1 MEKLYHL
8 AKRFKAYQFDGD
20 LKNSDGYYCPEWVQ
34 QAFER
39 DELFFIGPELYL
51 DHFENCGLELERTH
65 IRVGDYITLDMEN
78 MRIDAFSPAQLN
90 RFFEAVNINDKTG
103 VVGVCRRIKK
113 LYHGRRGH

>member
-39 DELFFIGPELYL
+39 DELKAYITADGGIDVFKLKETFYHDNPEKAGKKLKL
-51 DHFENCGLELERTH
+51 DHYYIKTKNGREY
-65 IRVGDYITLDMEN
+65 YITNPPED
-78 MRIDAFSPAQLN
+78 F
-90 RFFEAVNINDKTG
+90 INFCKNS
-103 VVGVCRRIKK
+103 
-113 LYHGRRGH
+113 

>member
-39 DELFFIGPELYL
+39 DELFFIGPELYA
-51 DHFENCGLELERTH
+51 ENTISPTR
-65 IRVGDYITLDMEN
+65 RKTLS
-78 MRIDAFSPAQLN
+78 IFA
-90 RFFEAVNINDKTG
+90 KTA
-103 VVGVCRRIKK
+103 RR
-113 LYHGRRGH
+113 

>member
-51 DHFENCGLELERTH
+51 DHFEFLSTH
-65 IRVGDYITLDMEN
+65 SVWSAT
-78 MRIDAFSPAQLN
+78 N
-90 RFFEAVNINDKTG
+90 RP
-103 VVGVCRRIKK
+103 
-113 LYHGRRGH
+113 

>member
-39 DELFFIGPELYL
+39 DELFF
-51 DHFENCGLELERTH
+51 
-65 IRVGDYITLDMEN
+65 
-78 MRIDAFSPAQLN
+78 
-90 RFFEAVNINDKTG
+90 
-103 VVGVCRRIKK
+103 
-113 LYHGRRGH
+113 RGGEYQ

>member
-1 MEKLYHL
+1 MEKLYRL
-8 AKRFKAYQFDGD
+8 AKKFKAYQFDGD

-78 MRIDAFSPAQLN
+78 MITLDMENMRIDAFSPAQFN
-90 RFFEAVNINDKTG
+90 RFFEAVNIHD
-103 VVGVCRRIKK
+103 
-113 LYHGRRGH
+113 